1 VSNRSPW
8 LDDKPAP
15 DVQTL
20 DQRELFDTWVANRN
34 NLLGHVAAD
43 EIAKRAYT
51 TFKAQETKK

>member
-1 VSNRSPW
+1 VSNRSQW

-34 NLLGHVAAD
+34 NLLGPVAAD
-43 EIAKRAYT
+43 EIAKRAFT